1 MSGQPVRTQA
11 DMNRFRNEYMNTLKL
26 QEKNNDMN
34 LQANK
39 TYLLTGQLPPQ
50 SQLQD
55 TRTTA
60 EKLADVEKMKQ
71 EVVESLKPIASPQFG
86 YSIVQKIIE
95 SPLNIDNTLFRFLA
109 QRAPSI
115 AEQMKTVMPYGI
127 IGDENDLEKIV
138 SFIKN
143 MYSEQQGKFQ
153 TTKSYINSISS
164 NTYNS
169 RIISANDLDSIIM
182 GLNDIIKNISILR
195 TKGNTDRNVKEIAD
209 ELMATL
215 YFLKEVMPT
224 SNQINLMLEDITD
237 DYNPPNYPGNNVIPD
252 LNVDDMEAVF
262 KLLEKLPKYT
272 EVMALINKIK
282 QFIQGGNTTSLYEG
296 LVRLNKMF
304 VAVEGIKER
313 RILDK
318 FKDIKDRQYAK
329 EVDAYKLEATQ
340 KLNFIRQQTE
350 EQREASNAQ
359 KVYIV
364 NNENDAVWVR
374 GLQQGQVPQQI
385 AQAPTQVQQEQ
396 APEQAPQRAPQRTQR
411 NNINPLLSALNNVD
425 RQREIEEQD
434 LNQRNRDAEN
444 LRVVLTPEQEFMRDV
459 NQLLEQ
465 LNVNDFDDIKQRT
478 GIDFKALG
486 RNMIYKMKELF
497 RDYLLQ
503 EYRNGRYN
511 LGQLGTVKGF
521 GLKRRGR
528 PRGSGIVKQ
537 PPPPKIPNFVG
548 FGINEINQKQLNNGI
563 VKIRRNTKSNYVDMP
578 SKRVSVKL
586 QNILKTIVGGGM
598 PKFNELQSLDEDEK
612 EYLNKLISRSNLEDR
627 LTIPAPSKDAQ
638 EKDINQFE
646 ILKGQILSGN
656 DNKDLVKKFKILIR
670 KLSKQG
676 LLPKNDVD
684 ELTEALFDLG
694 Y

>member
-153 TTKSYINSISS
+153 TTKSYVNSISS

-195 TKGNTDRNVKEIAD
+195 TKGKTDRNVKGIAD

-329 EVDAYKLEATQ
+329 EVNAYKLEATQ

-350 EQREASNAQ
+350 EQRE
-359 KVYIV
+359 VFWD
-364 NNENDAVWVR
+364 E
-374 GLQQGQVPQQI
+374 
-385 AQAPTQVQQEQ
+385 
-396 APEQAPQRAPQRTQR
+396 
-411 NNINPLLSALNNVD
+411 
-425 RQREIEEQD
+425 
-434 LNQRNRDAEN
+434 
-444 LRVVLTPEQEFMRDV
+444 RV
-459 NQLLEQ
+459 
-465 LNVNDFDDIKQRT
+465 
-478 GIDFKALG
+478 
-486 RNMIYKMKELF
+486 
-497 RDYLLQ
+497 
-503 EYRNGRYN
+503 
-511 LGQLGTVKGF
+511 
-521 GLKRRGR
+521 
-528 PRGSGIVKQ
+528 
-537 PPPPKIPNFVG
+537 
-548 FGINEINQKQLNNGI
+548 
-563 VKIRRNTKSNYVDMP
+563 
-578 SKRVSVKL
+578 
-586 QNILKTIVGGGM
+586 
-598 PKFNELQSLDEDEK
+598 
-612 EYLNKLISRSNLEDR
+612 
-627 LTIPAPSKDAQ
+627 
-638 EKDINQFE
+638 
-646 ILKGQILSGN
+646 
-656 DNKDLVKKFKILIR
+656 
-670 KLSKQG
+670 
-676 LLPKNDVD
+676 
-684 ELTEALFDLG
+684 
-694 Y
+694 